1 MAKICIFQQ
10 KAIYLQRKLIARDFK
25 AINSP
30 SVLQSSQSWSIEQNL
45 ETMKSIQEINRMYLE
60 KNIEKTPHDVELL
73 DAFKKNPKAMPVHE
87 STADLAD
94 GTPVLTNYGL
104 MSMSL
109 DDGFMQGYYVPKCE
123 ELLNSDKPLDP
134 LTVRTLRASLI
145 EFAMLGCIEAQR
157 VIEKFLIEYGK
168 GDNDM
173 LANIVLSRWPERH
186 NLQRFLAIQ
195 QGGTDPNVDHTS
207 FHRAMTEIRSGS
219 KRTRWVNYFFP
230 QMKTDRDLPTFYYS
244 LRDETEALIYINHP
258 MLRKRLL
265 KMCEAILQNE
275 HSIFDIFSRFDI
287 KMIRSCID
295 LFSQISSIKLFEQM
309 RQEYGW
315 KYYADKF

>member
-1 MAKICIFQQ
+1 
-10 KAIYLQRKLIARDFK
+10 
-25 AINSP
+25 
-30 SVLQSSQSWSIEQNL
+30 
-45 ETMKSIQEINRMYLE
+45 MKSIQEINRVYLE
-60 KNIEKTPHDVELL
+60 KNLEKTPHDVELL
-73 DAFKKNPKAMPVHE
+73 EAYTKEPKSLPVHE
-87 STADLAD
+87 STEDLAD

-104 MSMSL
+104 MALSL
-109 DDGFMQGYYVPKCE
+109 DDDYMQGFYVPKCE
-123 ELLNSDKPLDP
+123 ELLNSTQHLDP

-145 EFAMLGCIEAQR
+145 EFAMLGCIEAQQ
-157 VIEKFLIEYGK
+157 VIDKLLIEYGK
-168 GDNDM
+168 GDNEM
-173 LANIVLSRWPERH
+173 LANIVLKRWPERH
-186 NLQRFLAIQ
+186 NLYRFLAIQ
-195 QGGTDPNVDHTS
+195 SGGTDPNVDHTS

-265 KMCEAILQNE
+265 KMCEAILQSD

-295 LFSQISSIKLFEQM
+295 LFSRISTVSMFEQM
-309 RQEYGW
+309 RNEYGW
-315 KYYADKF
+315 KYYDDKF

>member
-1 MAKICIFQQ
+1 
-10 KAIYLQRKLIARDFK
+10 
-25 AINSP
+25 
-30 SVLQSSQSWSIEQNL
+30 
-45 ETMKSIQEINRMYLE
+45 
-60 KNIEKTPHDVELL
+60 
-73 DAFKKNPKAMPVHE
+73 
-87 STADLAD
+87 
-94 GTPVLTNYGL
+94 
-104 MSMSL
+104 
-109 DDGFMQGYYVPKCE
+109 
-123 ELLNSDKPLDP
+123 
-134 LTVRTLRASLI
+134 
-145 EFAMLGCIEAQR
+145 
-157 VIEKFLIEYGK
+157 
-168 GDNDM
+168 M

-265 KMCEAILQNE
+265 KMCEAILQND

-295 LFSQISSIKLFEQM
+295 LFSQISSIKIFEQM

>member
-1 MAKICIFQQ
+1 MG
-10 KAIYLQRKLIARDFK
+10 KLIIDAHSHLWLKQNTTVDGKRILSLK
-25 AINSP
+25 NGR
-30 SVLQSSQSWSIEQNL
+30 SIFMDEEVQMLPPFMIDGQNTAEVFL
-45 ETMKSIQEINRMYLE
+45 SNMNYAQVGAAVVVQEVIDGNQNDY
-60 KNIEKTPHDVELL
+60 
-73 DAFKKNPKAMPVHE
+73 
-87 STADLAD
+87 LAD
-94 GTPVLTNYGL
+94 VQQRYPDRFFCMGMAWNV
-104 MSMSL
+104 
-109 DDGFMQGYYVPKCE
+109 D
-123 ELLNSDKPLDP
+123 
-134 LTVRTLRASLI
+134 
-145 EFAMLGCIEAQR
+145 EAQR
-157 VIEKFLIEYGK
+157 VIEKYLIEYGK
-168 GDNDM
+168 GDNEM

-195 QGGTDPNVDHTS
+195 QGGNDPNVDHTS

-265 KMCEAILQNE
+265 KMCEAILQND

-295 LFSQISSIKLFEQM
+295 LFSQISSIKIFEQM

>member
-1 MAKICIFQQ
+1 
-10 KAIYLQRKLIARDFK
+10 
-25 AINSP
+25 
-30 SVLQSSQSWSIEQNL
+30 
-45 ETMKSIQEINRMYLE
+45 MKSIQEINRVYLE
-60 KNIEKTPHDVELL
+60 KNLEKTPHDVELL
-73 DAFKKNPKAMPVHE
+73 EAYTKEPKSLPVHE
-87 STADLAD
+87 STEDLAD

-104 MSMSL
+104 MALSL
-109 DDGFMQGYYVPKCE
+109 DDDYMQGFYVPKCE
-123 ELLNSDKPLDP
+123 ELLNSTQHLDP

-145 EFAMLGCIEAQR
+145 EFAMLGCIEAQQ
-157 VIEKFLIEYGK
+157 VIDKFLIEYGK
-168 GDNDM
+168 GDNEM
-173 LANIVLSRWPERH
+173 LANIVLKRWPERH
-186 NLQRFLAIQ
+186 NLYRFLAIQ
-195 QGGTDPNVDHTS
+195 SGGTDPNVDHTS

-265 KMCEAILQNE
+265 KMCEAILQSE

-295 LFSQISSIKLFEQM
+295 LFSRISTVSMIEQM
-309 RQEYGW
+309 RNEYGW
-315 KYYADKF
+315 KYYDD